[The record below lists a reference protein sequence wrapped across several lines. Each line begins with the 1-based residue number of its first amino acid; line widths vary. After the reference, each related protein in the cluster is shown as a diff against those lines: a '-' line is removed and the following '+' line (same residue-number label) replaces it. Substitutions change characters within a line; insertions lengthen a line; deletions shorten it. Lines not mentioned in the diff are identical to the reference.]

1 MVDARR
7 WWWFSPYIR
16 RSDCERFGLQNVLH
30 LHQLGCRT
38 NIRRWGGVRL
48 SRKVVRVRVVVS
60 CSLPS
65 GDPALYLQH
74 VDAHSLGGGGLDIRS
89 PGGWPLTGASS
100 FIYSRLV
107 RGKVITLLAA
117 TGVDVSSRTR
127 RDSASEWSRMYAA

>member
-1 MVDARR
+1 MSIARSKMCAC
-7 WWWFSPYIR
+7 FCLS
-16 RSDCERFGLQNVLH
+16 GLDVTRVRAQCVNH
-30 LHQLGCRT
+30 LVRGRVVC
-38 NIRRWGGVRL
+38 WGGVRL

-74 VDAHSLGGGGLDIRS
+74 VDAHSLAGGGLDIRG
-89 PGGWPLTGASS
+89 PGGWRLTGASS

>member
-1 MVDARR
+1 VGTRPFI
-7 WWWFSPYIR
+7 FSMSEPI
-16 RSDCERFGLQNVLH
+16 
-30 LHQLGCRT
+30 
-38 NIRRWGGVRL
+38 
-48 SRKVVRVRVVVS
+48 
-60 CSLPS
+60 
-65 GDPALYLQH
+65 
-74 VDAHSLGGGGLDIRS
+74 SLGGGGLDIRS

>member
-1 MVDARR
+1 
-7 WWWFSPYIR
+7 
-16 RSDCERFGLQNVLH
+16 
-30 LHQLGCRT
+30 
-38 NIRRWGGVRL
+38 
-48 SRKVVRVRVVVS
+48 
-60 CSLPS
+60 LPS

-74 VDAHSLGGGGLDIRS
+74 VDAHSLGGGGLDIRG
-89 PGGWPLTGASS
+89 PGGWRLTGASS